1 MLFLKIS
8 LLIVLGIEML
18 GNLINADDNVY
29 MSIIAQTIL
38 TALFLGV
45 LFAM

>member
-8 LLIVLGIEML
+8 LLIVLAIEML
-18 GNLINADDNVY
+18 GNIMTAENNVST
-29 MSIIAQTIL
+29 SIIAQTIL

>member
-8 LLIVLGIEML
+8 LLIVLAIEML
-18 GNLINADDNVY
+18 GTIMTAENNVF
-29 MSIIAQTIL
+29 MSIIVQTIL

>member
-8 LLIVLGIEML
+8 LLIVLAIEML
-18 GNLINADDNVY
+18 GNIMTAENNVS
-29 MSIIAQTIL
+29 MSIIAQTML